1 MPSLTSPISDDLRLS
16 LNDPWLSP
24 HTLAEYATGGE
35 WRAFDYLAY
44 MSRRIAAGIVRGDAR
59 IIINAGPGS
68 GKSGLGS
75 LHLPLWF
82 LERWPGRKI
91 IHGSGTPDLPAK
103 FGGDVRDQ
111 LTQNPVYRTKVR
123 GNSKAR
129 EQWETTEGGGMKASS
144 VQSAVI
150 GFRANLF
157 IIDDPYGSWAQA
169 ASRTYRKRVE
179 DWYEAVASSRL
190 EPGASVVVIH
200 HRMHADDF
208 TNYLLK
214 GEGGSR
220 WEHICFPSIATGP
233 DVLGR
238 EAGQALCPER
248 YDIERL
254 ARIRLDM
261 RYKFEPMHQQNP
273 AALVAGRL
281 YVNFADANEAPIE
294 LAAGHDVDLCVDFN
308 INPGMHFLVGQ
319 HFKGDDSFRYA
330 HEIHGPRMNLV
341 QAAAEFVKLWRTLPW
356 KPTVRL
362 FGDASGG
369 AANVAD
375 GRSNW
380 SILTN
385 TLKAAGINTRNLV
398 PFANPGIIDSVNSLN
413 EALCDSVTGVRRMKV
428 SPRCER
434 LLVDLREV
442 QADEDGKPDKT
453 DGELTHASDA
463 ARYHVHFLSPV
474 KTHRAE
480 RPKGRVG

>member
-1 MPSLTSPISDDLRLS
+1 MAKGS
-16 LNDPWLSP
+16 
-24 HTLAEYATGGE
+24 
-35 WRAFDYLAY
+35 
-44 MSRRIAAGIVRGDAR
+44 AR
-59 IIINAGPGS
+59 IIINMGPGS
-68 GKSGLGS
+68 GKSELCS
-75 LHLPLWF
+75 VHVPLWLF
-82 LERWPGRKI
+82 ANDPSHKI
-91 IHGSGTPDLPAK
+91 ISASGTPELPVK
-103 FGGDVRDQ
+103 FGGAVKDA
-111 LTQNPVYRTKVR
+111 LKNPLYNTKVR
-123 GNSKAR
+123 ADSDAKAWF
-129 EQWETTEGGGMKASS
+129 QTTAGGQMKATTIMGGS
-144 VQSAVI
+144 I
-150 GFRANLF
+150 GFRANTFL
-157 IIDDPYGSWAQA
+157 IDDPYGKMAQA
-169 ASRTYRKRVE
+169 RSRAYRLATEEFYTY
-179 DWYEAVASSRL
+179 VAASRL
-190 EPGASVVVIH
+190 EPDGNVIVIH
-200 HRMHADDF
+200 HRMHPLDLTDF
-208 TNYLLK
+208 LLK
-214 GEGGSR
+214 GPGGSV
-220 WEHICFPSIATGP
+220 WEHISLPSIATGP

-238 EAGQALCPER
+238 AKGEALCPDR
-248 YDIERL
+248 YDIPKLE
-254 ARIRLDM
+254 AIRLEM
-261 RYKFEPMHQQNP
+261 RYAFEPMHQQDP
-273 AALVAGRL
+273 GSLVSGRL
-281 YVNFADANEAPIE
+281 YTSFAPENESPIE

-319 HFKGDDSFRYA
+319 HFKGDDSFRYT

-413 EALCDSVTGVRRMKV
+413 EALCDSVTGARRMKV

-474 KTHRAE
+474 KTYRAE